1 MKRDARNENPIQI
14 KLTPNKLSKFS
25 IKQFLEIFKTKTLAK
40 KIKIIRVFSLAVDE
54 LEKIEIHPI
63 PQVKGKFAS
72 RGGKCKSGGGD
83 VWGRSAVIFQIATQ
97 SIQPPTFCP
106 RRRKRRPPPPT
117 LPPTHRPPPSIPP
130 VFAGTRGGSR
140 LLTRNQVI

>member
-1 MKRDARNENPIQI
+1 MTRDARNENPIQI

-63 PQVKGKFAS
+63 PQV
-72 RGGKCKSGGGD
+72 
-83 VWGRSAVIFQIATQ
+83 
-97 SIQPPTFCP
+97 
-106 RRRKRRPPPPT
+106 
-117 LPPTHRPPPSIPP
+117 
-130 VFAGTRGGSR
+130 
-140 LLTRNQVI
+140 